1 MSKGKISVRRELREP
16 DAFIKTTY
24 SVLDYA
30 KKHLKLISIAAVV
43 LVTVGATAIGAYWYN
58 SDRNHSAQQL
68 LNQALNTLGN
78 PPATES
84 DSGTSPQLNTILS
97 SYKSTNARPVAGYLS
112 ANQEYRAGNLNKAS
126 ELYQSNDP
134 AGDRHLKD
142 LQRLG
147 LATIHFQQKEYADA
161 ITILEQMQ
169 TERSFINEDLHILLG
184 LSYEKSKQMEKAV
197 ATYENMIQLLQNS
210 IFKQW
215 AEERLISL
223 RSQVKS

>member
-24 SVLDYA
+24 SVLDYV

-43 LVTVGATAIGAYWYN
+43 LVAVGATAIGAYWYI
-58 SDRNHSAQQL
+58 SDRNHSAQKL
-68 LNQALNTLGN
+68 LNQALNTLEN
-78 PPATES
+78 PSVTES
-84 DSGTSPQLNTILS
+84 DNGTSPQLNTIIS
-97 SYKSTNARPVAGYLS
+97 SFKNTKARPVAGYLY
-112 ANQEYRAGNLNKAS
+112 ANQEYRAGDLVGAS
-126 ELYQSNDP
+126 KLYQSNDP
-134 AGDRHLKD
+134 DGDRYLKD

-147 LATIHFQQKEYADA
+147 VATIHFQQKEYTDA
-161 ITILEQMQ
+161 ISILEQMQ
-169 TERSFINEDLHILLG
+169 TEQSFINEDLYVLLG
-184 LSYEKSKQMEKAV
+184 LSYEKSKQTGKAV

-223 RSQVKS
+223 RNQAKS